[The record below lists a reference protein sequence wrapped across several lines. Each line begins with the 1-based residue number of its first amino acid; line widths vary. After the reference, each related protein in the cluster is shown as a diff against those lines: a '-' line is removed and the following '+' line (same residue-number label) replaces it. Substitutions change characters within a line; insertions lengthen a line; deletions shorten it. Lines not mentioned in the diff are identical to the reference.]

1 VDLDDHALARLWGP
15 RKKGMTRKR
24 RRSRPHERLL
34 EAYGAAGGASLPA
47 ADVRFHEIC
56 LAAGWYREALDRR
69 GAEPPDQARLR
80 LHGILRRAQAA

>member
-1 VDLDDHALARLWGP
+1 
-15 RKKGMTRKR
+15 MTRKR

-34 EAYGAAGGASLPA
+34 EAYGAAGGAPLAA

-80 LHGILRRAQAA
+80 LRGILSRAQAA